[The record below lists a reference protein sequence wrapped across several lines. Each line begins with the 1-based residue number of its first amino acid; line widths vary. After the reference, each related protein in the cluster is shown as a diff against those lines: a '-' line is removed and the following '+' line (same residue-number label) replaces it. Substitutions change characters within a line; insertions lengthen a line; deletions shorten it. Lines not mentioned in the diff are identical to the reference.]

1 MKRTIL
7 AAALLAAGAVGL
19 LAQPAGKAAQAAP
32 AQAPKGPA
40 PKSQAELQ
48 ALQALQ
54 AAVQGTDLDAIIKT
68 CEDLLTRFPDTDF
81 KDTVL
86 TSEADAYQQKGDWI
100 KAQIFAEQAIATNP
114 KAANATLMLADILSK
129 HTGEHDLD
137 RDEKLT
143 KAEASAH
150 QAIELVA
157 AQPKPPQVPD
167 AAWDGYK
174 KQLTAQAQDDLGLVF
189 AARKSW
195 DSAAATFR
203 TAIAQH
209 AGAGLQSASGKRA
222 ATRRQARRSP
232 SRSATRSWPSPTS
245 TREFSRRLRASG
257 PAPSPPRPRQSS
269 GCGSCARSLQ
279 LWSPGSG
286 TTSPARSCCAAH

>member
-19 LAQPAGKAAQAAP
+19 LAQPAVKAAQAAP

-203 TAIAQH
+203 TAIASTPEPAYKVHLANALLQGGKLDEVI
-209 AGAGLQSASGKRA
+209 AVCDQILAEPNLNPRIQSAAKGI
-222 ATRRQARRSP
+222 
-232 SRSATRSWPSPTS
+232 
-245 TREFSRRLRASG
+245 RAS
-257 PAPSPPRPRQSS
+257 AI
-269 GCGSCARSLQ
+269 
-279 LWSPGSG
+279 
-286 TTSPARSCCAAH
+286 AAKATAK